1 MTLVSGKD
9 RHIVSFQAILS
20 LNCKK
25 RITWKPSNIYNMYKN
40 LFLFWFLKNEYFFIF
55 FTFFSLYRAYK
66 FKGTESL
73 NSNETEIVN
82 IFHENPSSQKPT
94 AQSNLEAILEE
105 MDRFF
110 HMPEGLDPKIWMKFC
125 QIRRAKFLKEQ
136 QVNF

>member
-1 MTLVSGKD
+1 M
-9 RHIVSFQAILS
+9 
-20 LNCKK
+20 CKK
-25 RITWKPSNIYNMYKN
+25 SVIV
-40 LFLFWFLKNEYFFIF
+40 FDFLKMNAFWIF
-55 FTFFSLYRAYK
+55 FTYFSLYRTYK

-73 NSNETEIVN
+73 NSNETEIIN

-94 AQSNLEAILEE
+94 AQSTLEATLEE
-105 MDRFF
+105 MDRFI